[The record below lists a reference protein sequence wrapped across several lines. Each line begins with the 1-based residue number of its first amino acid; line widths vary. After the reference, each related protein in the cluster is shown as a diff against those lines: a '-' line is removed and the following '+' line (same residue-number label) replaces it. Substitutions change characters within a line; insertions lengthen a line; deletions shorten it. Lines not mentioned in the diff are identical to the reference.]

1 MKLSD
6 DRGFD
11 SYIDRDHH
19 QHNHQHQLLAGSELS
34 NELTVSY
41 QDDVPIA
48 EQPRRGVREE
58 LAWLVLFE
66 MSCALKYIHERG
78 IYLSIYLCTVASY
91 ATRKACLVC
100 IMFIS
105 CGVYNYPTIYL
116 FIYLF
121 IYPSIYSFI
130 AMSSI
135 CRTSTSRPSACKY
148 LPHHLRW
155 LSRQH
160 GR

>member
-19 QHNHQHQLLAGSELS
+19 QHQLLACSELS

-48 EQPRRGVREE
+48 EQVRRGIREE

-78 IYLSIYLCTVASY
+78 IYLSIYAL
-91 ATRKACLVC
+91 
-100 IMFIS
+100 
-105 CGVYNYPTIYL
+105 
-116 FIYLF
+116 
-121 IYPSIYSFI
+121 
-130 AMSSI
+130 
-135 CRTSTSRPSACKY
+135 
-148 LPHHLRW
+148 
-155 LSRQH
+155 
-160 GR
+160 